1 MTPPRFERRIIMATK
16 SAGKFYT
23 NVTTAVAANAAIPY
37 ATSVTSGAIVPS
49 TARDTIG
56 VTVPGLYYVAVNLTY
71 LATVVGEVGA
81 ALYADGAAV
90 PGASA
95 METLDAVGDAGS
107 LSFAT
112 ILTVKP
118 SNPGDVAKLQVINTG
133 VASSYAVANVIIYRI
148 A

>member
-1 MTPPRFERRIIMATK
+1 MATK

-23 NVTTAVAANAAIPY
+23 NAITSIAANAAIPY
-37 ATSVTSGAIVPS
+37 ATSVTSGAVVSS

-56 VTVPGLYYVAVNLTY
+56 IATPGLYYITVNLTY
-71 LATVVGEVGA
+71 IATAAGEVGA

-95 METLDAVGDAGS
+95 LETLDAVGDAGN

-112 ILTVKP
+112 LLTVKP
-118 SNPGDVAKLQVINTG
+118 SNPGNVARLQVINTG
-133 VASSYAVANVIIYRI
+133 VASSYAVSNVIIYRI